1 MIETSADHH
10 DLLATVR
17 ETAGGPRRRLQVA
30 LATSTPDLHA
40 AQRLR
45 HRVFGEEMGATLSS
59 RAPGRDEDI
68 FDAWCEHLVVRDCE
82 SGQVVGTYR
91 LLTAERAA
99 RLGTFYADQEFDLTR
114 LTHLKARMVEIGRA
128 CVDADYRTGAAL
140 MLLWHGIAEF
150 MRRRRY
156 DYLVGCASIGMHDGG
171 ANAERVY
178 RMVEQRHLAPIEY
191 RVFPRH
197 RLLPREARAGDDDA
211 ASPRIPAL
219 LKGYLRL
226 GAWIGG
232 EPAWDPDFNTADL
245 FVLLPL
251 ARLEAR
257 YARRYVRA
265 PSWQGD
271 SRPAGDQAGSR

>member
-1 MIETSADHH
+1 MIETRAEQAE
-10 DLLATVR
+10 LLASFR
-17 ETAGGPRRRLQVA
+17 ETPGGALHRLRVG
-30 LATSTPDLHA
+30 LAMSTADVHA

-45 HRVFGEEMGATLSS
+45 YRVFAGELGAKLSG
-59 RAPGRDEDI
+59 REPGRDEDI
-68 FDAWCEHLVVRDCE
+68 FDAWCEHLVVRDCG
-82 SGQVVGTYR
+82 SGSIVGTYR

-114 LTHLKARMVEIGRA
+114 LTHLKPRMVEIGRA
-128 CVDADYRTGAAL
+128 CVDPAYRSGAAL
-140 MLLWHGIAEF
+140 MLLWHGIFDF

-156 DYLVGCASIGMHDGG
+156 DYLAGCASICMRDGG
-171 ANAERVY
+171 ANAERVHQ
-178 RMVEQRHLAPIEY
+178 RVAQRHLAPIEY

-197 RLLPREARAGDDDA
+197 RLLPREARRGNDEA
-211 ASPRIPAL
+211 APPRVPAL

-232 EPAWDPDFNTADL
+232 EPSWDPDFNTADL

-257 YARRYVRA
+257 YAQHFGGGRPSQRDRRA
-265 PSWQGD
+265 E
-271 SRPAGDQAGSR
+271 

>member
-1 MIETSADHH
+1 MGTSAEHF
-10 DLLATVR
+10 DLHVTVR
-17 ETAGGPRRRLQVA
+17 ESAGGPRHRLQVA
-30 LATSTPDLHA
+30 LATSTSDIHA

-45 HRVFGEEMGATLSS
+45 HRVFGGEMGATLST

-91 LLTAERAA
+91 LLTAESAA

-114 LTHLKARMVEIGRA
+114 IAHLRPRMVEIGRA
-128 CVDADYRTGAAL
+128 CVDAEYRKGAAL

-156 DYLVGCASIGMHDGG
+156 DYLVGCASIGMQDGG

-178 RMVEQRHLAPIEY
+178 QAVAQRHLAPIEY

-197 RLLPREARAGDDDA
+197 RLLSREERTGDDDEGA
-211 ASPRIPAL
+211 LPRIPAL

-251 ARLEAR
+251 ARLDAR
-257 YARRYVRA
+257 YARRYARS

-271 SRPAGDQAGSR
+271 RSEA